1 MGRHEMI
8 KKKEYWT
15 SPSGVTYEIGAPWP
29 PSNFEKKLGYVWVPK
44 NIGYKDR
51 LGYGTLDDAAERIHQ
66 ANNAQHDILKTK
78 EN

>member
-1 MGRHEMI
+1 MA

-15 SPSGVTYEIGAPWP
+15 SPSGMTYEVGAPWP
-29 PSNFEKKLGYVWVPK
+29 PENVEKLLGYIWVPP
-44 NIGYKDR
+44 NGGFRDR
-51 LGYGTLDDAAERIHQ
+51 LSYGTLDDAAERIQQ